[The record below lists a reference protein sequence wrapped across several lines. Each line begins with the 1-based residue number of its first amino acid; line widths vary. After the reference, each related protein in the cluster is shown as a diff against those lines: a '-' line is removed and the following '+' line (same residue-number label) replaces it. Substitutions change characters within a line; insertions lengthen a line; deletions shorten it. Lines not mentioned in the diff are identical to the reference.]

1 MQSRNISST
10 QNLELINTIKGISSC
25 YHCQN
30 NNIQYDTRRD
40 EIYCYNCGTVLR
52 QGLKDY
58 IPYPVDTKRK
68 KEHCLG
74 SGFLSMHRRDDFK
87 DENICI
93 IKEMKRLGI
102 R

>member
-40 EIYCYNCGTVLR
+40 EIYCHTCGTVLR
-52 QGLKDY
+52 QGIKDY
-58 IPYPVDTKRK
+58 TPSLGNFQTTNKSKIK
-68 KEHCLG
+68 KNTL
-74 SGFLSMHRRDDFK
+74 K
-87 DENICI
+87 
-93 IKEMKRLGI
+93 
-102 R
+102 